1 MGTKNNKEEV
11 WSYIFKGD
19 EVKIIGPFD
28 ILQRHD
34 GQIKV
39 HDGEHGIAW
48 WIPGN
53 ECFPSKK
60 KVIEFIVKRFE
71 EQVRGYE
78 RNIARLKMQIA
89 QIEGVEEC
97 RNDRHHDR
105 RRTR

>member
-1 MGTKNNKEEV
+1 MSNKGKMDEV
-11 WSYIFKGD
+11 WTYIFKED
-19 EVKIIGPFD
+19 EPKILGPFD
-28 ILQRHD
+28 VLQRRD

-39 HDGEHGIAW
+39 RNGEYGIAW

-53 ECFPSKK
+53 ECFPSEK